1 MARGDSHST
10 PESKREH
17 KPPFAMDS
25 WGYGKRDLNRLIR
38 DLSGGKRAVA
48 EELKNVLTKGGGKAF
63 GLKVCEK
70 VADNFGYFPYKLK
83 VPSWEIIEDIY
94 AFKQS
99 DRDHS
104 RVVRSSSPLEDW
116 IDPRSGVLRSFN
128 FLNSFSDWTG
138 FKHLQEARELP
149 EASYVVQEGAEGWGI
164 VADIAYSPLFKK
176 VVAKIAFGNTRIP
189 DELRGFGG
197 RGSFTSATTDTESS
211 VGIWE
216 AETGLPL
223 VPTVNFGH
231 ESAHPDKLKYRN
243 TFVAPLFDAIKKAG
257 ISFGVQ
263 LELVVHPDRPMNVSI
278 VQIRPTPEKMPRVLN
293 LTHPEQKRRALS
305 ETVFRSPIVNA
316 AFDFTGPVQF
326 FGFDGV
332 DKNFE
337 AGNFFSR
344 GGSRP
349 RTGEGNIGIYDKR
362 GGQVGIKYYNAA
374 DIYYGGYLN
383 GSEIQITQNGIRPN
397 TWHGSEY
404 MSGEVRKLYDHVD
417 KKCGMVFLRREEI
430 EELKEILQ
438 KAHPSA
444 QLRVVSDGLV
454 AEIAVVE

>member
-1 MARGDSHST
+1 MARGDSRST
-10 PESKREH
+10 PESNREQR
-17 KPPFAMDS
+17 PPFAMDS
-25 WGYGKRDLNRLIR
+25 WSYGRRDINKLVR
-38 DLSGGKRAVA
+38 DLSGGKRDVA
-48 EELKNVLTKGGGKAF
+48 QELKNVLAKGGGKAF

-70 VADNFGYFPYKLK
+70 VAGNFGYYPYKLS
-83 VPSWEIIEDIY
+83 VPPWEIVEDIY
-94 AFKQS
+94 AFQQS
-99 DRDHS
+99 DRDYS

-116 IDPRSGVLRSFN
+116 IDSRSGVLRSFN
-128 FLNSFSDWTG
+128 FLNSHFDWTG
-138 FKHLQEARELP
+138 FKYLQEARELP
-149 EASYVVQEGAEGWGI
+149 EVPYVAQEGVKGWGI

-176 VVAKIAFGNTRIP
+176 VVTKIAYGNTRSQ
-189 DELRGFGG
+189 DELRGLGG
-197 RGSFTSATTDTESS
+197 HGSFTSATTDTEAS

-231 ESAHPDKLKYRN
+231 ESAHPDKLRYRN

-257 ISFGVQ
+257 ITFGVQ
-263 LELVVHPDRPMNVSI
+263 LELVMHPDRPMDVSI
-278 VQIRPTPEKMPRVLN
+278 VQIRPTPKKMYRALN
-293 LTHPEQKRRALS
+293 LVHPEQKRRGLS

-316 AFDFTGPVQF
+316 VFDFTGPVQF

-344 GGSRP
+344 GGGRP
-349 RTGEGNIGIYDKR
+349 RTGEGNIGIYDERR
-362 GGQVGIKYYNAA
+362 GRQSNIKYYNAA

-404 MSGEVRKLYDHVD
+404 MSVESRKLYDALD
-417 KKCGMVFLRREEI
+417 EKCGMVFLRREEI
-430 EELKEILQ
+430 KE
-438 KAHPSA
+438 
-444 QLRVVSDGLV
+444 
-454 AEIAVVE
+454 